1 MRPGAVQ
8 HMQSQRTPN
17 RVESIEQSS
26 PTPAGRH
33 AGADLLRVLATIAVI
48 VIHACVWFASASTL
62 NTAPYRVL
70 ATLSNFSVP
79 AFVVLAGYLLAR
91 RYTDPGLS
99 FVWRRARRTIIPWL
113 IWAPILFGFTLGTGQ
128 IAGNSSSVGQ
138 WWASG
143 AGHLYFLLIIPQLYA
158 VFLVWPR
165 RHRLLIACAALIVQV
180 GLSIVRLYGPT
191 TSSWFDVVTIWYGFL
206 LFPYWIGYFAI
217 GIALDELI
225 ARLRRYGSP
234 LWPGLLLTLGGGWLV
249 LTMTYQDAP
258 NAAYA
263 HGTGAF
269 ITPLLPI
276 LVTGLAI
283 LFLACPRAMARGWGA
298 LGRWVRVVS
307 RYSLGIYIVHPIIL
321 YAIAMWL
328 NHLLFVNVVDGLIGF
343 VALVGITL
351 TLSIALSALIART
364 PLAFA
369 LGTEQQ

>member
-1 MRPGAVQ
+1 MKPGAVQ
-8 HMQSQRTPN
+8 TPN
-17 RVESIEQSS
+17 RVESIEQPSLT
-26 PTPAGRH
+26 TPAGRH

-48 VIHACVWFASASTL
+48 TIHACAWFASASTL
-62 NTAPYRVL
+62 DSAPYRVF
-70 ATLSNFSVP
+70 ATLSDFSVP
-79 AFVVLAGYLLAR
+79 AFVVLAGFLLAR
-91 RYTDPGLS
+91 RYRYTTPGLS
-99 FVWRRARRTIIPWL
+99 FVWRRARRTIVPWL
-113 IWAPILFGFTLGTGQ
+113 IWAPILFGFTLSTGQ
-128 IAGNSSSVGQ
+128 VASDSSSVWE

-143 AGHLYFLLIIPQLYA
+143 GGHLYFLLIIPQLYA
-158 VFLVWPR
+158 LFPIWPR
-165 RHRLLIACAALIVQV
+165 RHRLPIACAALVVQV
-180 GLSIVRLYGPT
+180 CLSIVRLYGPT

-217 GIALDELI
+217 GIAMEELI
-225 ARLRRYGSP
+225 ARLRQHGGA
-234 LWPGLLLTLGGGWLV
+234 LWLGLFLTLGGGWLV

-269 ITPLLPI
+269 ITPFLPI

-283 LFLACPRAMARGWGA
+283 LLLACPGAMTRGWGA
-298 LGRWVRVVS
+298 LRRWVRVVS

-321 YAIAMWL
+321 YAVAMWL
-328 NHLLFVNVVDGLIGF
+328 NHLLFVDVVDGLIGF

-351 TLSIALSALIART
+351 ALSIALSALIART